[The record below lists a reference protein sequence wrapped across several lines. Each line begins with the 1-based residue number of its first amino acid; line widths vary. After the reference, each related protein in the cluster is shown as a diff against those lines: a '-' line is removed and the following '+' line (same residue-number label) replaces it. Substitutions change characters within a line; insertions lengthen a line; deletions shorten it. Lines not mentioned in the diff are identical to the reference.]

1 MLDHLATVKR
11 TIKQFL
17 YVLGAL
23 TLFLLP
29 GNIFAADIT
38 LTPSVGQFDVGQSFT
53 VDVYV
58 TNNTQAINAV
68 SGTLTFPTDTLSVR
82 SISKD
87 GTIIKLWPEEPSFS
101 NTSGLVKFE
110 GVILNPGFSGTRGKV
125 ISLSFSAKKVGNA
138 NVVFSSGQ
146 VLANDGQATN
156 VVGSLG
162 NGSYTVVTPTEDE
175 QPIVSVPVIPSS
187 QAPELTSPTNP
198 DQNAWY
204 ASRDVTF
211 EWQLP
216 RGVTAVRTLYDTSA
230 SSRPTKVYDPAIKER
245 SFTTDGDDVYYMH
258 VQFKDA
264 QGWGDVAHYRFQ
276 IDTKAPTSL
285 KATFPDGSV
294 TSHPKPSI
302 SIIASDA
309 LSGIDAYDI
318 VVDGTATTTYKPQE
332 NNLYALPE
340 QPAGKH
346 TVTVYARDK
355 AGNTT
360 KLALDYTII
369 AITVPTVTDYTKHA
383 ELGDVVK
390 VAGTTYPQS
399 VVEVI
404 YFNTKSEELYKDT
417 TVSDVDGNFSLLWAK
432 KLPLGVYEMKV
443 RVMDSKGATSAY
455 SVPHVVTIERQSYVQ
470 LGMFV
475 MNWLSLI
482 LILVIAT
489 ACILATLWYS
499 FIQFNRFRRKIHR
512 TIQETENTLKANV
525 AALRRDTEEFHTL
538 LVKAEKKRELTK
550 EEQAILKK
558 FKKRLEITEKEIEKK
573 LEQIG

>member
-17 YVLGAL
+17 YVLGVFI
-23 TLFLLP
+23 LFLFP

-125 ISLSFSAKKVGNA
+125 VSLSFSAKKAGNA
-138 NVVFSSGQ
+138 NVIFSSGQ

-162 NGSYTVVTPTEDE
+162 NGSYTVATPTEDE
-175 QPIVSVPVIPSS
+175 QPIVSVPVVPSS
-187 QAPELTSPTNP
+187 QAPELTSPTHP

-230 SSRPTKVYDPAIKER
+230 SSRPTRVYDPAIKER

-264 QGWGDVAHYRFQ
+264 QGWGDIAHYRFQ

-482 LILVIAT
+482 LILAIAT

>member
-1 MLDHLATVKR
+1 MLDHLATLERK
-11 TIKQFL
+11 TKQFL
-17 YVLGAL
+17 
-23 TLFLLP
+23 FLLGVLALLLLP
-29 GNIFAADIT
+29 ANAFAADLT
-38 LTPSVGQFDVGQSFT
+38 LTPSVGQFEVGQSFT

-68 SGTLTFPTDTLSVR
+68 SGTLTFPTDTLTVR

-87 GTIIKLWPEEPSFS
+87 GTIIKLWAEEPTFS
-101 NTSGLVKFE
+101 NANGSVRFE
-110 GVILNPGFSGTRGKV
+110 GVILNPGFSGSRGKV
-125 ISLSFSAKKVGNA
+125 VSLSFSAKKAGNA
-138 NVVFSSGQ
+138 NVIFSNGQ

-162 NGSYTVVTPTEDE
+162 NGSYSVSVATEEEPTTTSTPVVVT
-175 QPIVSVPVIPSS
+175 SS
-187 QAPELTSPTNP
+187 KPELTSPTHP

-245 SFTTDGDDVYYMH
+245 SFTADGDDVYYMH
-258 VQFKDA
+258 VQFKDE
-264 QGWGDVAHYRFQ
+264 QGWGDIAHYRFQ
-276 IDTKAPTSL
+276 IDTKAPSSL
-285 KATFPDGSV
+285 KATFPDGAV
-294 TSHPKPSI
+294 TSHPKPSV
-302 SIIASDA
+302 SIIATDA
-309 LSGIDAYDI
+309 LSGIEAYDM
-318 VVDGTATTTYKPQE
+318 VVDDTATTTYKPQE

-346 TVTVYARDK
+346 TVTIYARDK

-369 AITVPTVTDYTKHA
+369 AITVPTITDYTKHA

-390 VAGTTYPQS
+390 VTGTTYPQS

-417 TVSDVDGNFSLLWAK
+417 TTSDVDGNFSLLWAK

-443 RVMDSKGATSAY
+443 RVMDSKGASSAY
-455 SVPHVVTIERQSYVQ
+455 SVPHVVTVERQSYVQ
-470 LGMFV
+470 IGMFV

-489 ACILATLWYS
+489 TCVLATLWYS
-499 FIQFNRFRRKIHR
+499 FIQFNRFRRKVHR

>member
-17 YVLGAL
+17 YVLGVFI
-23 TLFLLP
+23 LFLFP

-125 ISLSFSAKKVGNA
+125 ISLSFSAKKAGNA
-138 NVVFSSGQ
+138 NVIFSSGQ

-162 NGSYTVVTPTEDE
+162 NGSYTVATPTEDE
-175 QPIVSVPVIPSS
+175 QPIVSVPVVPSS
-187 QAPELTSPTNP
+187 QAPELTSPTHP

-230 SSRPTKVYDPAIKER
+230 SSRPTRVYDPAIKER

-264 QGWGDVAHYRFQ
+264 QGWGDIAHYRFQ

>member
-1 MLDHLATVKR
+1 MLDYLATLKR
-11 TIKQFL
+11 KTKHLLFACGILVSFL
-17 YVLGAL
+17 IPIHL
-23 TLFLLP
+23 
-29 GNIFAADIT
+29 FAADLT
-38 LTPSVGQFDVGQSFT
+38 LSPSVGQFEVGQTFT
-53 VDVYV
+53 VDVYI

-68 SGTLTFPTDTLSVR
+68 SGTLTFPTDTVSVR

-87 GTIIKLWPEEPSFS
+87 GTIIKLWAEEPTFS
-101 NTSGLVKFE
+101 NTNGSAKFE
-110 GVILNPGFSGTRGKV
+110 GVILNPGFSGSRGKV
-125 ISLSFSAKKVGNA
+125 ISLSFSAKKAGNA
-138 NVVFSSGQ
+138 SVIFSSGQ

-162 NGSYTVVTPTEDE
+162 NGSYTVAPASQEE
-175 QPIVSVPVIPSS
+175 QPKTTVTSPVVS
-187 QAPELTSPTNP
+187 QAPELSSPTHPN
-198 DQNAWY
+198 QNAWY
-204 ASRDVTF
+204 ARRDVSF

-230 SSRPTKVYDPAIKER
+230 SSRPTKVYDPAIQER

-258 VQFKDA
+258 VQFRD
-264 QGWGDVAHYRFQ
+264 QEGWGDIAHYRFQ
-276 IDTKAPTSL
+276 IDTKAPQSL
-285 KATFPDGSV
+285 KALFPDGSV
-294 TSHPKPSI
+294 TSNPKPSV

-309 LSGIDAYDI
+309 LSGIEAYDLVI
-318 VVDGTATTTYKPQE
+318 DGNATTTYSPQE

-346 TVTVYARDK
+346 TVTIYARDK

-399 VVEVI
+399 EVEVI

-443 RVMDSKGATSAY
+443 RVMDSKGASSAY
-455 SVPHVVTIERQSYVQ
+455 SIPHIVTIERQSYVQ
-470 LGMFV
+470 IGMFV

-482 LILVIAT
+482 LILIIAV
-489 ACILATLWYS
+489 ACVVTTLWYS
-499 FIQFNRFRRKIHR
+499 FLQFNRFRRKIHR

-573 LEQIG
+573 LELIG